1 MHGRDDSRLDIC
13 SHIVADRPTSW
24 QAGRCGR
31 SRLGAAEH
39 TADLNTF
46 NIDERFR
53 LHCNLNTFN
62 IGSQEEARPMDLRLV
77 EYVAYLAIGVG
88 LTFVGQVLYRSGAAF
103 LVDALQ
109 DRTLADSTNRLL
121 VVGFY
126 LIGLGGGALL
136 LSVDSTLVSAAD
148 VVKAVVVRSGMLF
161 LVLGGLHMAN
171 LLALR
176 RMRRATV
183 QRAPVSPP
191 ATPPYAPT
199 GPATGRFPY

>member
-1 MHGRDDSRLDIC
+1 
-13 SHIVADRPTSW
+13 
-24 QAGRCGR
+24 
-31 SRLGAAEH
+31 
-39 TADLNTF
+39 
-46 NIDERFR
+46 
-53 LHCNLNTFN
+53 
-62 IGSQEEARPMDLRLV
+62 MDLRLV

-88 LTFVGQVLYRSGAAF
+88 LTLFVGRVLYRSGAAF

-121 VVGFY
+121 VVGFS

-176 RMRRATV
+176 RMRRTTV
-183 QRAPVSPP
+183 PRAPVSPP
-191 ATPPYAPT
+191 AGPPYAPT

>member
-1 MHGRDDSRLDIC
+1 
-13 SHIVADRPTSW
+13 
-24 QAGRCGR
+24 
-31 SRLGAAEH
+31 
-39 TADLNTF
+39 
-46 NIDERFR
+46 
-53 LHCNLNTFN
+53 
-62 IGSQEEARPMDLRLV
+62 MDLRLV
-77 EYVAYLAIGVG
+77 EYLAYLAIGVG
-88 LTFVGQVLYRSGAAF
+88 LTLFVGRVLYRSGAAF

-176 RMRRATV
+176 RMRRTTV
-183 QRAPVSPP
+183 PRAPVSPP
-191 ATPPYAPT
+191 AAPPYAPT

>member
-1 MHGRDDSRLDIC
+1 
-13 SHIVADRPTSW
+13 
-24 QAGRCGR
+24 
-31 SRLGAAEH
+31 
-39 TADLNTF
+39 
-46 NIDERFR
+46 
-53 LHCNLNTFN
+53 
-62 IGSQEEARPMDLRLV
+62 MDLRLV

-88 LTFVGQVLYRSGAAF
+88 LTLFVGRVLYRSGAAF

-148 VVKAVVVRSGMLF
+148 VVKAVVIRSGLLF
-161 LVLGGLHMAN
+161 LLLGGLHMAN

-176 RMRRATV
+176 RMRRTTV
-183 QRAPVSPP
+183 PRAPVSSPG
-191 ATPPYAPT
+191 APPYVPT